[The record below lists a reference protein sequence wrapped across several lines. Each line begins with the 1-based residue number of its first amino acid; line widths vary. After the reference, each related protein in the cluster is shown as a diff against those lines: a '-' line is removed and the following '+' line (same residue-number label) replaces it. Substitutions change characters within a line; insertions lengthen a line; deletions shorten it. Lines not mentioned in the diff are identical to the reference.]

1 MTTDVLT
8 PDPLSLEFAKYA
20 GWASTKLK
28 QDKKVRL
35 PSGLSDVYN
44 VFRKEGARS
53 NAGFLAY
60 LNKIGLEL
68 FTRISRRNL
77 FDELCK
83 LIVVNTDLRTRSF
96 SNSSTTQKQ
105 IAQRLGVDQST
116 ISRMLSNMVKAGL
129 LRHAFI
135 GNNDPRDPQAGIVCD
150 KKGIPFN
157 NIYYI
162 EDAFALL
169 AGPTAGN
176 KLIQAFISKDKE
188 ETQKSG
194 KGIYQ
199 RLLTLRNNVWENT
212 IAKRAKSISDSSIAK
227 KIVSAVTRSEKVH
240 IAHARLERLGG
251 LTSLTPNEID
261 LQVNGFIRAC
271 HERIQQSDND
281 D

>member
-1 MTTDVLT
+1 MTVAALT
-8 PDPLSLEFAKYA
+8 SDPLSLELAKYA
-20 GWASTKLK
+20 GWASTKVK
-28 QDKKVRL
+28 QGKKARL

-60 LNKIGLEL
+60 LKKIGLDM
-68 FTRISRRNL
+68 FSRSSRRVL

-83 LIVVNTDLRTRSF
+83 LIVVNTDTRTRSF
-96 SNSSTTQKQ
+96 SNSGTTQKQ
-105 IAQRLGVDQST
+105 IAARLGVDQST
-116 ISRMLSNMVKAGL
+116 VSRMLTDMVKAGL

-135 GNNDPRDPQAGIVCD
+135 GNNDPRDPKAGIVCD

-157 NIYYI
+157 NIYYV

-194 KGIYQ
+194 KGLYQ
-199 RLLTLRNNVWENT
+199 RLLTLRNDVWENT
-212 IAKRAKSISDSSIAK
+212 IAKRARAISDSSVAK
-227 KIVSAVTRSEKVH
+227 KIVSATTRSEKVR
-240 IAHARLERLGG
+240 IAHDRLERQGG
-251 LTSLTPNEID
+251 LSSLTPNEIA
-261 LQVNGFIRAC
+261 LQVNGFIKAC
-271 HERIQQSDND
+271 HERIKRPDSSD
-281 D
+281 

>member
-1 MTTDVLT
+1 MTADVLT
-8 PDPLSLEFAKYA
+8 SDPLSLEFAKYA
-20 GWASTKLK
+20 GWASAKV
-28 QDKKVRL
+28 KKGKKARL

-60 LNKIGLEL
+60 LKKIGLEL
-68 FTRISRRNL
+68 FARISRRNL

-116 ISRMLSNMVKAGL
+116 ISRMLSSMVKAGL

-162 EDAFALL
+162 EDAFAFL
-169 AGPTAGN
+169 AGKTAGN
-176 KLIQAFISKDKE
+176 KLIQAFLSKDE
-188 ETQKSG
+188 NETQESG
-194 KGIYQ
+194 RGLYQ
-199 RLLTLRNNVWENT
+199 RLLSLRDDVWENT
-212 IAKRAKSISDSSIAK
+212 IAKRAKAISDSTIAK
-227 KIVSAVTRSEKVH
+227 KVCSALTRSEKVRIVH
-240 IAHARLERLGG
+240 QRLDDRGG
-251 LTSLTPNEID
+251 LSKLTPTEVNH
-261 LQVNGFIRAC
+261 QVNGFIKAC
-271 HERIQQSDND
+271 HERLKQHNCD